1 MCMIKIIANWIL
13 NLVCKNCD
21 IPNDLREAYQYGIGI
36 TISSIF
42 NILLILLTSLLF
54 RDVLSGVIFLLCFI
68 SLRTY
73 SGGYHAT
80 TYLRCSIVFLLTYIL
95 VEISHIF
102 LSHYFLSNIRFS
114 EVLLLIFFL
123 PVLIYAPVQNKHK
136 KLDEKK
142 KRKNKILSVIIYI
155 ILAVIALL
163 LHSCR
168 SSYGMTIVM
177 TLAAV
182 STMILIEIF
191 MQRRGYHEV

>member
-1 MCMIKIIANWIL
+1 MIKIIANWIL
-13 NLVCKNCD
+13 NFVCKNCD
-21 IPNDLREAYQYGIGI
+21 ISTDLREVYQYGIEI

-42 NILLILLTSLLF
+42 NILLIIATSLLF
-54 RDVLSGVIFLLCFI
+54 RDFLSGMIFLLCFI

-73 SGGYHAT
+73 SGGYNAT
-80 TYLRCSIVFLLTYIL
+80 TYLRCNVVFLITYIL

-123 PVLIYAPVQNKHK
+123 PVLIYAPVHNKHK

-142 KRKNKILSVIIYI
+142 KHKNKILSVIIYI

-163 LHSCR
+163 LHSCK
-168 SSYGMTIVM
+168 SSYGMTMVM

-191 MQRRGYHEV
+191 MQRRGIP

>member
-1 MCMIKIIANWIL
+1 MIKIIANWIL
-13 NLVCKNCD
+13 NLVYKNCD
-21 IPNDLREAYQYGIGI
+21 IPNDLREAYQYGIEI

-68 SLRTY
+68 SLRIY

-163 LHSCR
+163 LHSCK
-168 SSYGMTIVM
+168 SSYGMTMVM

-191 MQRRGYHEV
+191 MQRRGFHES

>member
-1 MCMIKIIANWIL
+1 MLFFTKLYNIVPNFPKVLTKIGCWNIILSKAEMCMIKIIANWIL

-114 EVLLLIFFL
+114 EVLL
-123 PVLIYAPVQNKHK
+123 
-136 KLDEKK
+136 
-142 KRKNKILSVIIYI
+142 
-155 ILAVIALL
+155 
-163 LHSCR
+163 
-168 SSYGMTIVM
+168 
-177 TLAAV
+177 
-182 STMILIEIF
+182 
-191 MQRRGYHEV
+191 